1 MKNRKV
7 MIILFS
13 ILFILLAILVKLDL
27 LSTIDT
33 FVYELFN
40 ITDVNTKVFKIFTFF
55 GSTLFIILLCV
66 FFFILFII
74 LKKKNYSY
82 IIASTLVISTIL
94 NNVIKIIIRR
104 ERPLVL
110 RLVEESS
117 FSFPSGH
124 MMASVS
130 LYGILLYLVL
140 KSNIKKSLK
149 IFLSIFLGVLPVLV
163 GMSRIYLG
171 AHFFSDIIGAL
182 LVSLILL
189 LIVIDYIEKKNL
201 LVVKYKKN

>member
-66 FFFILFII
+66 FFFIL
-74 LKKKNYSY
+74 
-82 IIASTLVISTIL
+82 
-94 NNVIKIIIRR
+94 
-104 ERPLVL
+104 LVL
-110 RLVEESS
+110 
-117 FSFPSGH
+117 
-124 MMASVS
+124 
-130 LYGILLYLVL
+130 
-140 KSNIKKSLK
+140 
-149 IFLSIFLGVLPVLV
+149 
-163 GMSRIYLG
+163 
-171 AHFFSDIIGAL
+171 
-182 LVSLILL
+182 
-189 LIVIDYIEKKNL
+189 
-201 LVVKYKKN
+201 

>member
-171 AHFFSDIIGAL
+171 VHFFSDIIGAL